1 MIRFQFNQF
10 KGTITQALI
19 VLRSVEIDDFWTRHV
34 SLRLSTLGDYPDSNG
49 VCHLSGDDRGER
61 WAPHPFFFQFAKK
74 KAKDSRV
81 GSTLPPKMSEWYF
94 RPHLD
99 SVCVPVGKICIIR
112 IVFQSLKVI
121 AKGFY
126 MGEHLSSNWNR
137 QSIYLLLVKYLQ
149 KCSLLCK
156 HNFSVDPQ
164 IFAPI
169 NTCSE
174 LTFPF
179 LLLF

>member
-1 MIRFQFNQF
+1 MLWKRLRVLGSVAHYHPKCQS
-10 KGTITQALI
+10 GTSA
-19 VLRSVEIDDFWTRHV
+19 
-34 SLRLSTLGDYPDSNG
+34 
-49 VCHLSGDDRGER
+49 
-61 WAPHPFFFQFAKK
+61 
-74 KAKDSRV
+74 
-81 GSTLPPKMSEWYF
+81 
-94 RPHLD
+94 PHLD
-99 SVCVPVGKICIIR
+99 SVCAPVGKICIIR

-137 QSIYLLLVKYLQ
+137 QSIYLLHVKYLQ

-156 HNFSVDPQ
+156 HNFSVDPK
-164 IFAPI
+164 IFSPI

-179 LLLF
+179 PSLF